1 MSILKSQY
9 QMNSIIFDI
18 LLEFTSCEDDQFK
31 INYELE
37 NNTDNAANS
46 NNAANSDD
54 DENSNNA
61 TNSDDDENS
70 DNAANSGYNIDN
82 YIDYYCNRL
91 DNDSS
96 KIIIESTYI
105 NSDIIEKNYSYH
117 LKNILKEK
125 LTSLRLYGYT
135 QHELN
140 ILIFDVLSN
149 FSADSIYIREETYD
163 IDLANHINTYFIDYG
178 ENYENDE
185 DDEYDETDKDN
196 ETEKLKEFL
205 ISTLIKNKYLS
216 N

>member
-1 MSILKSQY
+1 MSMLKSQY

-46 NNAANSDD
+46 DD
-54 DENSNNA
+54 DDAPN
-61 TNSDDDENS
+61 T
-70 DNAANSGYNIDN
+70 DNAANSEDDGNSGDNIDN

-205 ISTLIKNKYLS
+205 ISALIKNKYLS

>member
-1 MSILKSQY
+1 
-9 QMNSIIFDI
+9 MNSIIFDI

-37 NNTDNAANS
+37 NNTNNVANS

-54 DENSNNA
+54 DNA
-61 TNSDDDENS
+61 ANSDDD
-70 DNAANSGYNIDN
+70 DGNSGDSIDN